1 VGFWVVVPSAL
12 YFFVPV
18 NEQRDA
24 RSTRGDLR
32 GDLQESSSQ
41 PSCLKQSAQLVRVF
55 HHEKPLQID
64 SIGQNRGFIR
74 L

>member
-1 VGFWVVVPSAL
+1 MLDPPWGDL
-12 YFFVPV
+12 
-18 NEQRDA
+18 Q
-24 RSTRGDLR
+24 GDLR
-32 GDLQESSSQ
+32 GDLQGDLRGDLRESSSQ
-41 PSCLKQSAQLVRVF
+41 PSSLEQSAQLVRMF

>member
-1 VGFWVVVPSAL
+1 MLGPPWGDL
-12 YFFVPV
+12 
-18 NEQRDA
+18 QGDLQ
-24 RSTRGDLR
+24 GDLR
-32 GDLQESSSQ
+32 DPSSQ

>member
-1 VGFWVVVPSAL
+1 MLDPPWGDL
-12 YFFVPV
+12 
-18 NEQRDA
+18 Q
-24 RSTRGDLR
+24 GDLR
-32 GDLQESSSQ
+32 GDLRDLSSQ

>member
-1 VGFWVVVPSAL
+1 MLDPPWGDF
-12 YFFVPV
+12 
-18 NEQRDA
+18 QGDMRD
-24 RSTRGDLR
+24 L
-32 GDLQESSSQ
+32 SSQ
-41 PSCLKQSAQLVRVF
+41 PSRLEQSAQLVRMF